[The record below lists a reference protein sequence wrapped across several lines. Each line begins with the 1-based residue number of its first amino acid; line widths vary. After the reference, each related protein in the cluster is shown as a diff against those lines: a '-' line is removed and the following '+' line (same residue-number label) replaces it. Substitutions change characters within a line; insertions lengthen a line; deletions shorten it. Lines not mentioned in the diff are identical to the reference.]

1 MSRVPLSM
9 IALCVLAVLLAG
21 CGGDEAA
28 MTEVSHEDTKDMVV
42 WSPAGDGPWPVVYAL
57 PDSGIAQHDLDV
69 LAPALADRG
78 LLVIGT
84 NWHTGNETDADF
96 DVECGY
102 RYARE
107 IAEDHGG
114 DLSEPV
120 TMLGNGLGGFVAT
133 VQGLDDSRFGPDGS
147 YDDCFTGTDR
157 PDLVI
162 TLGTCHNDYL
172 DNAGPYYNNTE
183 GKVVI
188 IAGQD
193 DDICQA
199 SLNVAPML
207 AALKERGIEATT
219 TEIADAS
226 HGELV
231 FHDED
236 NRWAPLPE
244 DDPAGQDT
252 VDAIAQ
258 AIDDVR

>member
-1 MSRVPLSM
+1 M
-9 IALCVLAVLLAG
+9 LAILFLTVALAG
-21 CGGDEAA
+21 CGSGEVT

-42 WSPAGDGPWPVVYAL
+42 WWPAGDGPLPVVYAL

-78 LLVIGT
+78 FVVIGT
-84 NWHTGNETDADF
+84 SWDTGNEFDADF

-107 IAEDHGG
+107 IAEDYGG

-120 TMLGNGLGGFVAT
+120 TMLGNGLGGFAAT
-133 VQGLDDSRFGPDGS
+133 VQGLDDSRFGPDGN
-147 YDDCFTGTDR
+147 YDRCFTGADR

-172 DNAGPYYNNTE
+172 KFVGGYYNDTD
-183 GKVVI
+183 GKVAI
-188 IAGQD
+188 ITGQD
-193 DDICQA
+193 DDICPA
-199 SLNVAPML
+199 SLHVAPML
-207 AALKERGIEATT
+207 AALEESGIEATT
-219 TEIADAS
+219 TEIANAS

-244 DDPAGQDT
+244 DDPVGQDT

-258 AIDDVR
+258 AIADAR